1 MHRKKKQEWDKAYIL
16 LYTFVLHYFFLN
28 SANENVVIED
38 AKIELSGHSMREYA
52 KLTYHL
58 KFPEATPLLDLT
70 SLKLRSG
77 ENDKSMIREKLYVN
91 LLNNI
96 GVPAQ
101 QTTYIRLFWNGEPIG
116 LFVAMEVL
124 RENWVRKVLHP
135 NITNVP
141 VGSLWRMNASSGKEA
156 NLQWLGPATKSH
168 DIYDR
173 YILLVK
179 NQNGRKDSDM
189 LDLVAFMKDLKDYDP
204 KKTKDPIAYWQKR
217 LDLDIF
223 LKSMVMEYLTTAF
236 DAYWQSGSNY
246 QMYHDPVTKKWV
258 WLPMDFDDTFSRDI
272 VSYKKIP
279 RINKK
284 GFESHLVSKLIL
296 DTPAINAKFEDHVKT
311 ITSYIFKPQALNP
324 YLDAH
329 LHMIEED
336 VAWDRKL
343 PRVAKGGRTYNF
355 KLEDLY
361 KGVQQELKAW
371 IKERHAQ
378 IQKDMHFKAPTVV
391 TNRVPAHNM
400 HPKQLSVYGIK
411 PQPVEPKNI
420 KVPASVADAVPASVA
435 DAVPASVADAVP
447 ASVADA
453 VPASVADAVPTAPT
467 ADQEAGD
474 TEDMKEESATA
485 ITGEKISNSASM
497 TGSHWATL
505 GALVAAVVLVA

>member
-1 MHRKKKQEWDKAYIL
+1 MHWKTKQEWNQAYIL
-16 LYTFVLHYFFLN
+16 LYTFVLHHFFVN

-38 AKIELSGHSMREYA
+38 AKIELSGHSMREFA

-58 KFPEATPLLDLT
+58 KFPKATPLLDLT

-77 ENDKSMIREKLYVN
+77 ENDKSMIREKLYVD

-101 QTTYIRLFWNGEPIG
+101 QTTYVRLFWNGEPIG

-141 VGSLWRMNASSGKEA
+141 VGSLWRMNASGGKEA
-156 NLQWLGPATKSH
+156 NLEWLGPATKK

-173 YILLVK
+173 YILLIK
-179 NQNGRKDSDM
+179 NQNGPKDSDM
-189 LDLVAFMKDLKDYDP
+189 SDLIAFMKDLKDYNP
-204 KKTKDPIAYWQKR
+204 KKTKDPIAYWQRR
-217 LDLDIF
+217 LDLDVF

-296 DTPAINAKFEDHVKT
+296 DTPAINAKFEDLVKT
-311 ITSYIFKPQALNP
+311 VTSYIFNPQALNP
-324 YLDAH
+324 YLDAYV
-329 LHMIEED
+329 HMIEED

-343 PRVAKGGRTYNF
+343 PRVAKGGKTYNF
-355 KLEDLY
+355 KLDDLY
-361 KGVQQELKAW
+361 RGVQQDLKGW
-371 IKERHAQ
+371 IKERYTQ
-378 IQKDMHFKAPTVV
+378 IQKDMKFKSPTVV
-391 TNRVPAHNM
+391 TNRVPPHNM
-400 HPKQLSVYGIK
+400 HPMQLSVYGIK
-411 PQPVEPKNI
+411 PQSVEPKKI
-420 KVPASVADAVPASVA
+420 KVPVAVADAVPADAIPA
-435 DAVPASVADAVP
+435 DAVPA
-447 ASVADA
+447 
-453 VPASVADAVPTAPT
+453 APT
-467 ADQEAGD
+467 ADQKDSD
-474 TEDMKEESATA
+474 TEDMKEESTA
-485 ITGEKISNSASM
+485 ASTGEKISNSAST
-497 TGSHWATL
+497 TGSYWTTL